1 MKEVH
6 ASAKATALSPP
17 KSSSSSASSCR
28 SPSSIST
35 SFVGDSPS
43 DTSSSIEARQAL
55 GGEGGTGLT
64 TDVVELPLGGLGGGL
79 GSWAS
84 CRGGVA
90 GCCGG
95 AGGCR
100 TWGFSSGASSA
111 RLLQEQPI
119 AAATTPARRAA
130 LGCRAAPWP
139 DAGLMN
145 RFLSSLAGFP
155 SLPEL
160 SGSVPRTRLFRAKH
174 VSQPRELAAC
184 KALGMPSKQASRA
197 A

>member
-17 KSSSSSASSCR
+17 KSSSSSSSSRRLR
-28 SPSSIST
+28 SSSSIST

-43 DTSSSIEARQAL
+43 DTSSSIEARQAF
-55 GGEGGTGLT
+55 GGEGGTTGLGT
-64 TDVVELPLGGLGGGL
+64 EAVELPLGGLGGVL
-79 GSWAS
+79 GSCAS

-90 GCCGG
+90 GCGGG

-145 RFLSSLAGFP
+145 RFLSYLAGFP
-155 SLPEL
+155 RTHRNYLAPSHGLAFFAQSTSL
-160 SGSVPRTRLFRAKH
+160 
-174 VSQPRELAAC
+174 SQE
-184 KALGMPSKQASRA
+184 S
-197 A
+197 